1 MDEEPKIVALDV
13 AELERWLDD
22 PDASLVELMAD
33 LPFLRTEAEAR
44 AYLDDIR
51 EALDDVKHG
60 RVVPHEQI
68 VQDAAERRN
77 RFRASAA
84 E

>member
-1 MDEEPKIVALDV
+1 MGEEPKIAALDV
-13 AELERWLDD
+13 AELDRWLND
-22 PDASLVELMAD
+22 PDASIGELMAD

-44 AYLDDIR
+44 RYLDEIR

-68 VQDAAERRN
+68 VRDAAERR
-77 RFRASAA
+77 RRYRASAA